1 MKAQMRNL
9 AIVFALLA
17 AACGGKE
24 TTASRSDAALRE
36 AQAKGVPVGG
46 DGHEH
51 GHGGDPATTT
61 GVDHSA
67 HGTTTDAH
75 AAMDHSTMDHST
87 MAPADHAAM
96 GHATTGA
103 AAHAGHG
110 VSTGTAGHTDAH
122 AGHGSSSTSASQ
134 HAGHSQS
141 SGASSAHAG
150 HTPSAAAPSQ
160 HAGHSQSSDAP
171 DAHAGHTPSAAAPSQ
186 HTGHSQTPTPA
197 SAHAGH
203 GATHT
208 AAPAV
213 EIRAPA
219 SNAEIARTQP
229 AATLRGDEFDAP
241 AATSVSEAA
250 KAAGGGGNHAGHDSA
265 SLYVC
270 PMHPEVTSATPG
282 TCPKCG
288 MALVKKDRK

>member
-1 MKAQMRNL
+1 MKVQIRNL
-9 AIVFALLA
+9 AIAFALLA

-24 TTASRSDAALRE
+24 TTASRSAAALRD

-46 DGHEH
+46 GGHEH

-61 GVDHSA
+61 CVDHSA
-67 HGTTTDAH
+67 HGATTDPH
-75 AAMDHSTMDHST
+75 AAMGHGTMDHGT
-87 MAPADHAAM
+87 MAHADADHSAM

-110 VSTGTAGHTDAH
+110 ASTATAGHTDAH
-122 AGHGSSSTSASQ
+122 AGHGTARSSTAHAGHGSSRTAASQ

-141 SGASSAHAG
+141 PAASSAHAG

-160 HAGHSQSSDAP
+160 HAGHA
-171 DAHAGHTPSAAAPSQ
+171 
-186 HTGHSQTPTPA
+186 QTPAPT

-203 GATHT
+203 GATR
-208 AAPAV
+208 AAPPAV
-213 EIRAPA
+213 ETRAPS

-241 AATSVSEAA
+241 AAAPVSEAA
-250 KAAGGGGNHAGHDSA
+250 KAAGGGSQTGHDTA
-265 SLYVC
+265 SVYVC
-270 PMHPEVTSATPG
+270 PMHPEVTSASPG

-288 MALVKKDRK
+288 MTLVKKDRK